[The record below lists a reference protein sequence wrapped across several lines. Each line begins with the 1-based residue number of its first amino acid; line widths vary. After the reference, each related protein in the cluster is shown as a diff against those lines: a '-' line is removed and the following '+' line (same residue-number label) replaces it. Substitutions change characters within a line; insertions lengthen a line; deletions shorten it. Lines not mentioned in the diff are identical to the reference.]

1 MDCEIAEDG
10 TVVHLKGSG
19 MMAVVRSVTPDGATE
34 DWATDVLT
42 MTPIERE
49 VAADKVWTIEGYQR
63 GLKQFCGVER
73 CQARRARAQRNHIG
87 WALRAFLRLE
97 HHRIRTGVRWVETK
111 MGIIRAA
118 LHLYL
123 SQTSPILIGLAQSP
137 ATA

>member
-1 MDCEIAEDG
+1 
-10 TVVHLKGSG
+10 

-34 DWATDVLT
+34 DWAIDVLT

-73 CQARRARAQRNHIG
+73 CQARMARAQRNHIG

-97 HHRIRTGVRWVETK
+97 MSTYIEHGVFGR
-111 MGIIRAA
+111 GARATSA
-118 LHLYL
+118 LFEGWE
-123 SQTSPILIGLAQSP
+123 IDVA
-137 ATA
+137 AVFDAE